1 MKYKNTLSL
10 LIKIGIVLFSLFFL
24 YSELVIKKEVN
35 QLNFD
40 FLLESFINNSLLFL
54 AVFLLMFI
62 NWLIESIKW
71 RYMIS
76 KIEKIDLI
84 ISLKAVFTGITV
96 SLFTPNRVGEY
107 GGRVFYLQKSDRIKG
122 VLITFIGSMS
132 QLIITIVFGSLAF
145 LILLPEIIKEE
156 SDFFSNSSLID
167 SCFPI
172 IIIANILLLYIF
184 YNLSL
189 FLKIFKRF
197 SFYERYDEY
206 FKVFLIFSK
215 KEMTNILFLSLSRY
229 IVFSL
234 QFLLLL
240 YCFDV
245 SLIFY
250 KSLFLIMLSFL
261 IVSIIPTVAI
271 AEIGVRGS
279 VAILLFSYFAVNPIS
294 VFSATISL
302 WLINLVVPSIIG
314 LFFVSS
320 LKFFRK

>member
-10 LIKIGIVLFSLFFL
+10 LIKIGIVLFSLVYL
-24 YSELVIKKEVN
+24 YSELIIKRVIN
-35 QLNFD
+35 QINLD
-40 FLLESFINNSLLFL
+40 FLLESFINNSILFL
-54 AVFLLMFI
+54 AIFLLMFV

-76 KIEKIDLI
+76 KIEKVDLI
-84 ISLKAVFTGITV
+84 TSLKAVFTGITV
-96 SLFTPNRVGEY
+96 SLFTPNRIGEY
-107 GGRVFYLQKSDRIKG
+107 GGRVFYLQKADRIKA
-122 VLITFIGSMS
+122 VLITFIGNMS
-132 QLIITIVFGSLAF
+132 QLTITIIFGSLAF
-145 LILLPEIIKEE
+145 LILMPEMIKEE
-156 SDFFSNSSLID
+156 TELFNNSLIID
-167 SCFPI
+167 SFFPI
-172 IIIANILLLYIF
+172 IIIINTVVLYVF

-189 FLKIFKRF
+189 FIKLFKRF
-197 SFYERYDEY
+197 SFYQKYDEY
-206 FKVFLIFSK
+206 FDMFLIFSK
-215 KEMTNILFLSLSRY
+215 KEITHILFLSLLRY
-229 IVFSL
+229 IVFSF

-250 KSLFLIMLSFL
+250 KSLFLIMLFFL
-261 IVSIIPTVAI
+261 IVSIIPTIAI

-314 LFFVSS
+314 LFFISS